1 MAEPYRLNRWLVYT
15 ENSVASTQMWLRD
28 KITEL
33 PSRTAIVARVQTSGR
48 GRMGKH
54 WESPSGGLYFSFLL
68 KPSPPAVHAS
78 CISLLAALV
87 LTRLLRKQGIQAL
100 VKWPNDV
107 IVEGKKIAGLIAE
120 AGSFPESWF
129 VLGIGVN
136 LAEPPF
142 VPDRKFLPAG
152 AWSEFGEPPEAA
164 ELLKQFLL
172 EFDSCWEGGDESPI
186 GGVLEELNGVLW
198 RRGKRVFLSGGNE
211 KFSGIV
217 SGIDTD
223 GSLMLLTD
231 SGTER
236 FNSGEVTAVPE
247 ERR

>member
-15 ENSVASTQMWLRD
+15 EDSVPSTQMWLRER
-28 KITEL
+28 ITKL
-33 PSRTAIVARVQTSGR
+33 SSRAVVIARVQTSGR

-54 WESPSGGLYFSFLL
+54 WESPPGGLYFSFLL
-68 KPSPPAVHAS
+68 KPSPPAAHAS
-78 CISLLAALV
+78 CVSLFAALV
-87 LTRLLRKQGIQAL
+87 LTQLLRKQGIQAL

-107 IVEGKKIAGLIAE
+107 IVDGKKIAGLIAE

-136 LAEPPF
+136 LTEPPF

-164 ELLKQFLL
+164 ELLKQFLFK
-172 EFDSCWEGGDESPI
+172 FDSSWTGEEESPI
-186 GGVLEELNGVLW
+186 NDVLEELNGVLW
-198 RRGKRVFLSGGNE
+198 RKGEKVYLSGANE
-211 KFSGIV
+211 SFSGIV
-217 SGIDTD
+217 TGIDSD
-223 GSLMLLTD
+223 GSLVLLTD
-231 SGTER
+231 SGTQR

>member
-1 MAEPYRLNRWLVYT
+1 MAEPYKLNRWLVYT
-15 ENSVASTQMWLRD
+15 EDSVSSTQMWLRD
-28 KITEL
+28 RIPEL
-33 PSRTAIVARVQTSGR
+33 STRAAVVARVQTSGR

-54 WESPSGGLYFSFLL
+54 WESPLGGFYSSFLV
-68 KPSPPAVHAS
+68 KPSPPAAHAS
-78 CISLLAALV
+78 CVSLLAALV

-107 IVEGKKIAGLIAE
+107 IVDGKKIAGLIAE

-129 VLGIGVN
+129 ILGVGVN
-136 LAEPPF
+136 LTEPPF

-152 AWSEFGEPPEAA
+152 SWSEFGTPPEAA

-172 EFDSCWEGGDESPI
+172 EFDSCWEGEDESPI
-186 GGVLEELNGVLW
+186 GGVFDELNGVLW
-198 RRGKRVFLSGGNE
+198 HRGRKVFLSAGN
-211 KFSGIV
+211 KSFSGIV

-231 SGTER
+231 SGIER

-247 ERR
+247 ERG